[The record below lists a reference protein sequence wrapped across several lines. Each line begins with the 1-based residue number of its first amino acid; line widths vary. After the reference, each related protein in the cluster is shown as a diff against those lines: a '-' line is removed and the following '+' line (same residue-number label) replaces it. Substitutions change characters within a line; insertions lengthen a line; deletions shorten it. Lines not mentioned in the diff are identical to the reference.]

1 MTEDKL
7 EQLLNAFLPI
17 EVTLSGILIDVNL
30 AHFSNMLSLI
40 AVSSSERV
48 MVERALHSL
57 KA

>member
-48 MVERALHSL
+48 MVERALHS
-57 KA
+57 